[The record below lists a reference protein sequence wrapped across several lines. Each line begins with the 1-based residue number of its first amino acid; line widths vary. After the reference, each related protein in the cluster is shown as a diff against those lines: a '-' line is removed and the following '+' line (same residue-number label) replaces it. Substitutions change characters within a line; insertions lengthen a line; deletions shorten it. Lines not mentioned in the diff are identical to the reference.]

1 MKKTLKTKE
10 ILKAWTILGAAKY
23 GKISDEDRIRVW
35 KISRALQPIAT
46 RHDEDRKDAIEK
58 LKPEGFNEKAVRWNE
73 TREKKIIGISDDL
86 PMDDREFVEFTHRV
100 INPYN
105 QTVDKAIR
113 EFEEKKVTLTFDGLS
128 EDAFGKLMAYNEW
141 TLEQAAEVSNLIVE
155 QKT

>member
-1 MKKTLKTKE
+1 MKKTIKTEKV
-10 ILKAWTILGAAKY
+10 LAVWHVLGSAKY
-23 GKISDEDRIRVW
+23 TKMEDADKIKVW

-46 RHDEDRKDAIEK
+46 RHDEDRKDAFEK
-58 LKPEGFNEKAVRWNE
+58 LKPEGFNEKAERWNE

-128 EDAFGKLMAYNEW
+128 EDAFGKLMASNEW